1 MKKKMISLAL
11 VIVLGAAMTACG
23 KKAEESAEPKK
34 ETEVAETEEPTQE
47 TEAATEAGTP
57 ELTDVVSISLAAN
70 PIGQSSYEQAA
81 AIADMINNSGS
92 LLNVTAEATNGYAEN
107 VGLIAEGDVE
117 IAFTNNLML
126 SDGYHAEGDY
136 TGVTPEMCLGV
147 ISLSCNKTHV
157 IVRADSDITEVSY
170 DQFKGK
176 RIGIGQVG
184 GTSRADALNLMA
196 ALGLEPSDYD
206 GYEVKG
212 AEQTEM
218 MKNGQL
224 DVFIWNGKAPI
235 ATVLDLVSSVDCRFL
250 EIPKDIV
257 HAIIENSNGAYT
269 EQYLFADYY
278 ECLDEDVYTYGNNAV
293 LFANADVP
301 EEVVYEFTKLFVEN
315 LEELAKVNK
324 SFGEIKPETMLQG
337 ISVPLHPGALRYF
350 QEIGIPGIEAFE

>member
-1 MKKKMISLAL
+1 MKKRFLSLAL
-11 VIVLGAAMTACG
+11 IIVLGTTMTACG
-23 KKAEESAEPKK
+23 QKTAGTTEPVEEAEPAKAEEAEAEP
-34 ETEVAETEEPTQE
+34 EAEAEAGALEL
-47 TEAATEAGTP
+47 TEAA
-57 ELTDVVSISLAAN
+57 SISLAAN

-107 VGLIAEGDVE
+107 VGLVAEGDVE

-126 SDGYHAEGDY
+126 SDGYYAAGDY
-136 TGVTPEMCLGV
+136 TGITPEKCLGV

-157 IVRADSDITEVSY
+157 IVRADSDITEVSH
-170 DQFKGK
+170 DQFMGK

-184 GTSRADALNLMA
+184 GTSRTDALNLMA

-235 ATVLDLVSSVDCRFL
+235 ATVLDLVSSIDCRFL
-250 EIPKDIV
+250 EIPEDIV
-257 HAIIENSNGAYT
+257 DVIIENSNGAYS

-278 ECLDEDVYTYGNNAV
+278 ECLEEDVYTYGNNAV

-337 ISVPLHPGALRYF
+337 ISVPLHPGALRYY
-350 QEIGIPGIEAFE
+350 QEIGVPGIEAFE